1 MATDD
6 RQLNNSLTFEQLT
19 LGGLTD
25 RLKIVA
31 SLVTFQYFSN
41 WIVDYINN
49 TVIHTFPVAKITQV
63 SSCYLTC

>member
-41 WIVDYINN
+41 WTVD
-49 TVIHTFPVAKITQV
+49 
-63 SSCYLTC
+63 